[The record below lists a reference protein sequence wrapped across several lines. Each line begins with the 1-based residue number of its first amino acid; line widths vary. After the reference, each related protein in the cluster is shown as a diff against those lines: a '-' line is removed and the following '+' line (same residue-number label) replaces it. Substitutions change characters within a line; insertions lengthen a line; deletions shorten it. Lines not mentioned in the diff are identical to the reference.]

1 MHILEE
7 FEQTQNQQMDRIEC
21 IIEILQGLAVVAL
34 LATVQPDGD
43 QCQQSKAL
51 LHDEMGFS
59 PELDFIRIAA
69 EHFYIDTPQSQKLCR
84 IAPPLPMTE
93 AIKYENCQDACVIVV
108 HHCQQA
114 ADIGNEEGQ
123 DSHENSQPDAPCLYL
138 FVPMDQA
145 DGNQETPQD
154 ILMNGVEESAAYGKI
169 KGNLG
174 QNGKNQHTQHIFA
187 QIPCVEITF
196 DD

>member
-7 FEQTQNQQMDRIEC
+7 FEQTQNQQMDRIEG

-51 LHDEMGFS
+51 LHDEIGFS
-59 PELDFIRIAA
+59 PEPDFIGIAP

-84 IAPPLPMTE
+84 IAPPLTVTE

-108 HHCQQA
+108 YHRQQT

-123 DSHENSQPDAPCLYL
+123 DGYKNPQPDAPCFDF

-154 ILMNGVEESAAYGKI
+154 ILMNGVEESAAYGEI
-169 KGNLG
+169 KGNFG
-174 QNGKNQHTQHIFA
+174 
-187 QIPCVEITF
+187 
-196 DD
+196 

>member
-1 MHILEE
+1 MGTASPVGEAVLHILDE
-7 FEQTQNQQMDRIEC
+7 FEQTQNQQMDRIESVVD
-21 IIEILQGLAVVAL
+21 ILQRLAVVTL

-43 QCQQSKAL
+43 QCQQSEAL
-51 LHDEMGFS
+51 LHDEIGFS
-59 PELDFIRIAA
+59 KNLNLIGIAA
-69 EHFYIDTPQSQKLCR
+69 EHFNIDTPQSQKLRR
-84 IAPPLPMTE
+84 IAPPLPIPE

-108 HHCQQA
+108 YHRQHA

-123 DSHENSQPDAPCLYL
+123 DGYENPQPDAPCLYL

-154 ILMNGVEESAAYGKI
+154 ILVNGIEESAAYGEI

-174 QNGKNQHTQHIFA
+174 QNGKNQQTQHIFA
-187 QIPCVEITF
+187 
-196 DD
+196 

>member
-7 FEQTQNQQMDRIEC
+7 FEQTQNQQMDGIESVVD
-21 IIEILQGLAVVAL
+21 ILQGFAVVAL

-43 QCQQSKAL
+43 QRQQSEAL
-51 LHDEMGFS
+51 LHDEIGFS
-59 PELDFIRIAA
+59 PELDFIGIAP
-69 EHFYIDTPQSQKLCR
+69 EHFYIDAPQSQKLCR

-108 HHCQQA
+108 YHRQQT

-123 DSHENSQPDAPCLYL
+123 DGYENPQPDAPCLYL

-154 ILMNGVEESAAYGKI
+154 ILVNGVEESAAYGKI

-187 QIPCVEITF
+187 QILGVEITLN
-196 DD
+196 D